1 MICHWNSNI
10 SKLQKAHWLIAF
22 ILIFFQF
29 YQCPYCNYNSRDPN
43 RIQMHVLSQHSMQPV
58 ICCPLCQ
65 DVLSNKMHLQ
75 LHLTHLHSV
84 SPDCV
89 EKLLMTVSVPNTDAH
104 ATEMYLGLWAMYLSW
119 HSIQVARGEEG
130 SGSGLWGSVASSSSD
145 WRPLGKWLKVD
156 FEDAENLQFL
166 IDVNLGKIKPV
177 HVSKCTPAN
186 WV

>member
-1 MICHWNSNI
+1 MS
-10 SKLQKAHWLIAF
+10 LKAHWLIAC
-22 ILIFFQF
+22 ILIWFFFQF
-29 YQCPYCNYNSRDPN
+29 YHCPYCNYNSRDPN

-89 EKLLMTVSVPNTDAH
+89 EKLLMTVSVLNVDAH
-104 ATEMYLGLWAMYLSW
+104 AMDTYSGSLCGDMVSRWSG
-119 HSIQVARGEEG
+119 EG
-130 SGSGLWGSVASSSSD
+130 SESGLLGSVVSSSSD
-145 WRPLGKWLKVD
+145 WYLLGKWLKVD
-156 FEDAENLQFL
+156 FKYAENLWFL
-166 IDVNLGKIKPV
+166 IEFNLGKIKPV
-177 HVSKCTPAN
+177 HVSKCIPVN